1 MSEKVCFKGDGT
13 KETGAKIIK
22 ALKMLG
28 GENIKGYNGKSIDYY
43 FTRNSEEI
51 LTLSMIPKDY
61 ILANPDDYLKEEK
74 PYPKWMWVGDK
85 DEKEAKSCNKK
96 YVIGKFKHPNN
107 GTERFVSICS
117 EKENTW
123 TSCSWELAFDIEEPT
138 EQELIKMEIEELR
151 AKLDELERRV
161 K

>member
-1 MSEKVCFKGDGT
+1 MNEKVCFKGDGT
-13 KETGAKIIK
+13 TDTGIKIIN
-22 ALKMLG
+22 ALVKLG
-28 GENIKGYNGKSIDYY
+28 GKIPIGMSGCTANYY
-43 FTRNSEEI
+43 FIKWGVEWSQT
-51 LTLSMIPKDY
+51 IPEGY
-61 ILANPDDYLKEEK
+61 ILANPDDYLNEK
-74 PYPKWMWVGDK
+74 PYPRWMWVSDK
-85 DEKEAKSCNKK
+85 DEKEAKSCNKE

-117 EKENTW
+117 EKGNTW
-123 TSCSWELAFDIEEPT
+123 TSCSWKLAFDIEEPT